1 MSITVKSRALRA
13 LALIAPCASLGAC
26 STLATPVPQ
35 YVAPLSGAQVL
46 DDDTAYSPV
55 LRCLAAT
62 AAGAVRPRIAVGEV
76 ADYTGR
82 LDGLNGTVATQGA
95 ALMVMSALSKAGFPL
110 AERLDLRIARQE
122 LEYANS
128 KLLGP
133 DGRPTDA
140 YRRIFSGSIA
150 EADMIVLGGIT
161 ELDFNIQSDVAEI
174 SIGPVGGGARSY
186 VMSVGVDLRLIDARS
201 LRVIKVISMQ
211 KQIRGRELRAGI
223 FEFIGKTTLDLGV
236 GRRRQEPVH
245 GAIRAII
252 EKAVIDL
259 IAGQRGTNVP
269 ECPTDVPTVTYTAG
283 SHPQQIASTGEKK

>member
-1 MSITVKSRALRA
+1 MNIAVKRLQA
-13 LALIAPCASLGAC
+13 LALLATASALGAC
-26 STLATPVPQ
+26 TTMAPPPRR
-35 YVAPLSGAQVL
+35 YVTPLSGAQVI
-46 DDDTAYSPV
+46 DDDTAYSPL
-55 LRCLAAT
+55 LRCLAASS
-62 AAGAVRPRIAVGEV
+62 ANSVRPRIAVGEV

-82 LDGLNGTVATQGA
+82 LDGLNGTVAPQGA
-95 ALMVMSALSKAGFPL
+95 ALMVMSAISKAGFPL

-122 LEYANS
+122 LDYANS

-133 DGRPTDA
+133 DGKPTDA
-140 YRRIFSGSIA
+140 YRRIYSGSIA

-201 LRVIKVISMQ
+201 LRVIKVISLQ

-223 FEFIGKTTLDLGV
+223 FEFIGNTTLDLGV

-259 IAGQRGTNVP
+259 IAGQRGANAP
-269 ECPTDVPTVTYTAG
+269 ECPSNVPTVSYIAG
-283 SHPQQIASTGEKK
+283 SRPQQGVSTGEKK

>member
-1 MSITVKSRALRA
+1 MAITVKNRALRA
-13 LALIAPCASLGAC
+13 FALLAPCVSLGAC
-26 STLATPVPQ
+26 SMPATPKPH
-35 YVAPLSGAQVL
+35 YVTPLSGAQVL

-55 LRCLAAT
+55 LRCLATSAV
-62 AAGAVRPRIAVGEV
+62 GAVRPRIAVGEV

-82 LDGLNGTVATQGA
+82 LDGLNGTVAPQGA
-95 ALMVMSALSKAGFPL
+95 ALMVISALSKAGFPL

-133 DGRPTDA
+133 DGKPTDA

-174 SIGPVGGGARSY
+174 SVASVGGGARSY

-201 LRVIKVISMQ
+201 LQVVKVISMQ
-211 KQIRGRELRAGI
+211 
-223 FEFIGKTTLDLGV
+223 
-236 GRRRQEPVH
+236 
-245 GAIRAII
+245 
-252 EKAVIDL
+252 
-259 IAGQRGTNVP
+259 
-269 ECPTDVPTVTYTAG
+269 
-283 SHPQQIASTGEKK
+283 

>member
-1 MSITVKSRALRA
+1 M
-13 LALIAPCASLGAC
+13 
-26 STLATPVPQ
+26 
-35 YVAPLSGAQVL
+35 
-46 DDDTAYSPV
+46 
-55 LRCLAAT
+55 
-62 AAGAVRPRIAVGEV
+62 GEV

-82 LDGLNGTVATQGA
+82 LDGLNGTVAPQGA
-95 ALMVMSALSKAGFPL
+95 ALMVMSAISKAGFPL

-122 LEYANS
+122 LDYANS

-133 DGRPTDA
+133 DGKPTDA
-140 YRRIFSGSIA
+140 YRRIYSGSIA

-201 LRVIKVISMQ
+201 LRVIKVISLQ

-223 FEFIGKTTLDLGV
+223 FEFIGNTTLDLGV

-259 IAGQRGTNVP
+259 IAGQRGANAP
-269 ECPTDVPTVTYTAG
+269 ECPSNVPTVSYIAG
-283 SHPQQIASTGEKK
+283 SRPQQGASTGEKK

>member
-1 MSITVKSRALRA
+1 MMNITVKRLRA
-13 LALIAPCASLGAC
+13 IALLATSASLAAC
-26 STLATPVPQ
+26 STLEAPPPR
-35 YVAPLSGAQVL
+35 YVTPLSGAQVI
-46 DDDTAYSPV
+46 DDDTAYSPI

-62 AAGAVRPRIAVGEV
+62 AANAVRPRIAVGEV

-95 ALMVMSALSKAGFPL
+95 ALMVMSAVSKAGFPL

-133 DGRPTDA
+133 DGKPTDA

-161 ELDFNIQSDVAEI
+161 ELDFNIQNDVAEI
-174 SIGPVGGGARSY
+174 SVGPVGGGARSY

-201 LRVIKVISMQ
+201 LRVIKVISLQ

-259 IAGQRGTNVP
+259 IAGQRGANAP
-269 ECPTDVPTVTYTAG
+269 DCPTTVPMVTYTVG
-283 SHPQQIASTGEKK
+283 SRPQQVASTGEKK

>member
-1 MSITVKSRALRA
+1 MNIAAKRLQA
-13 LALIAPCASLGAC
+13 LALLATASALGAC
-26 STLATPVPQ
+26 TTMAPPPPQ
-35 YVAPLSGAQVL
+35 YVTPLSGAQVI
-46 DDDTAYSPV
+46 DDDTAYSPL

-62 AAGAVRPRIAVGEV
+62 SANSVRPRIAVGEV

-82 LDGLNGTVATQGA
+82 LDGLNGTVAPQGA
-95 ALMVMSALSKAGFPL
+95 ALMVMSAISKAGFPL

-122 LEYANS
+122 LDYANS

-133 DGRPTDA
+133 DGKPTDA
-140 YRRIFSGSIA
+140 YRRIYSGSIA

-201 LRVIKVISMQ
+201 LRVIKVISLQ

-223 FEFIGKTTLDLGV
+223 FEFIGNTTLDLGV

-259 IAGQRGTNVP
+259 IAGQRGANAP
-269 ECPTDVPTVTYTAG
+269 ECPSNVPTVSYIAG
-283 SHPQQIASTGEKK
+283 SRPQQGVSTGEKK